1 MVINFCT
8 KSYMTTLF
16 IKYSQENMCLQKSL
30 LKGKVG
36 FNHVEMFLFFP
47 LKPTTSRLLVTM
59 QFFF

>member
-1 MVINFCT
+1 MMINFYM

-36 FNHVEMFLFFP
+36 FNHVEIFFP
-47 LKPTTSRLLVTM
+47 LKPTTSRLLATM